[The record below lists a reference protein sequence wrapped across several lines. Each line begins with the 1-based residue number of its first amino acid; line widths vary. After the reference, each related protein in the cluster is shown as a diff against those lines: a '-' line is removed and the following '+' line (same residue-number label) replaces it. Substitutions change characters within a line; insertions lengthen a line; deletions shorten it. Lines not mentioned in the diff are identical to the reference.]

1 MLPRSGRINRG
12 LICDTLELL
21 APNRRIFRFSVM
33 RKSTLGALEGDQS
46 VKSALAEACDE
57 FANGDRRIPAASHRV
72 ALLSK
77 SRCSRSRAASP

>member
-1 MLPRSGRINRG
+1 
-12 LICDTLELL
+12 
-21 APNRRIFRFSVM
+21 M

-77 SRCSRSRAASP
+77 SRCLALTWVSEPDATR